1 MSLFKKCA
9 FHRDAESVAIGTGLG
24 HCDLFG
30 QAICDGDIHFCENP
44 EGLTKELSRQ
54 KKDKPRKNRE
64 EEHGGG
70 EHPRYK
76 VLVVEDEEPIR
87 KIVIAFLSRQGH
99 TCIIARGGVEALSK
113 IHENKFDAVI
123 TDIVMPGM
131 DGIALTKELLSQF
144 PDLPIMVMTGYSKE
158 YPAESAIR
166 AGAQDFIGKP
176 FGYDELILRFDKM
189 MADHETL
196 LQIEAKQNEMLFNLQ
211 TESSEKINQLKK
223 EVEAL
228 KGRLHV
234 GPRSFETEEWM

>member
-1 MSLFKKCA
+1 MSIFPKCA
-9 FHRDAESVAIGTGLG
+9 FHRDAESLAIGTGLG
-24 HCDLFG
+24 LCDLFG

-54 KKDKPRKNRE
+54 KKVEPRKNRE
-64 EEHGGG
+64 ENG
-70 EHPRYK
+70 EGKHLHFK
-76 VLVVEDEEPIR
+76 VLLVEDEEPIR

-99 TCIIARGGVEALSK
+99 TGIIARNGAEALSK

-131 DGIALTKELLSQF
+131 DGIALTGELLSLF

-166 AGAQDFIGKP
+166 AGAKDFIGKP
-176 FGYDELILRFDKM
+176 FGYDEFILRFGKM
-189 MADHETL
+189 MTDHEIL
-196 LQIEAKQNEMLFNLQ
+196 LQIEAKQKDMLFNLQ
-211 TESSEKINQLKK
+211 TESSEKINQLKR

-228 KGRLHV
+228 RGRLHI
-234 GPRSFETEEWM
+234 GPRGFETDEWL